1 MILNVLELIR
11 NFRDRNDVTRNKWLI
26 LLINGVMGNILHTL
40 YKKTV

>member
-26 LLINGVMGNILHTL
+26 LLINSVMGNILHTL

>member
-11 NFRDRNDVTRNKWLI
+11 NFRDRNDVTRNKCLI
-26 LLINGVMGNILHTL
+26 LLINGVIGNILHTL